1 MCSQR
6 FAKDF
11 ARLMKL
17 ICKTMYLRRT
27 FSLRFFCTL
36 FIIII
41 TVSRRSYSHTLFSSR
56 RLGIESDCGFDKV
69 KKIQMFYFLALLRVQ
84 TILFILTEYRQN
96 TGNVDLLVG
105 SNCYFSQTLYCF
117 QPSGSQ
123 VYSLFCYI

>member
-1 MCSQR
+1 MCSR
-6 FAKDF
+6 CFAKVF
-11 ARLMKL
+11 ASLVKL
-17 ICKTMYLRRT
+17 IYKTMYLRRT
-27 FSLRFFCTL
+27 FSLRLFCTL
-36 FIIII
+36 FIII

-96 TGNVDLLVG
+96 TGNVELFVG
-105 SNCYFSQTLYCF
+105 SNCYFIQTLYCF